1 MCYGKYEGEVI
12 QLLNENTVETVVMLS
27 HKKPDGKI
35 IMLACKD
42 ISAMRIIAAGNCI
55 AFFWL
60 SEKENDYVIFEGVD
74 NID

>member
-1 MCYGKYEGEVI
+1 MTFTVCYGKYEGEVI

-42 ISAMRIIAAGNCI
+42 ISAMRIIAAGNCMV
-55 AFFWL
+55 FFCCQR
-60 SEKENDYVIFEGVD
+60 KKMTM
-74 NID
+74 